1 MPNRASIGS
10 NSRDQIDEMFARNP
24 ALQAEWERLRP
35 RYEAADA
42 IIAARYARGL
52 TQRDLAR
59 LMGVSQPVV
68 ARLESAEHS
77 PRIDSLAAA
86 ARAMG
91 LRVRVVLEPIE
102 AAPALDTR
110 SAPERRVAEEG
121 PPYDADVR

>member
-1 MPNRASIGS
+1 MMEPRKARVAGDAVAHARAIVEA
-10 NSRDQIDEMFARNP
+10 DP
-24 ALQAEWERLRP
+24 AIKAEYERLGP
-35 RYEAADA
+35 RWEAATA

-52 TQRDLAR
+52 SQRDLAR

-91 LRVRVVLEPIE
+91 LRIRIMLEPLE
-102 AAPALDTR
+102 AAYPLDV
-110 SAPERRVAEEG
+110 APTERRVAEEPG
-121 PPYDADVR
+121 TYEV